1 MIWLVSTM
9 AQLTLDPVATAP
21 GSETSE
27 RGNAVSDLFAKYDV
41 PAPRYTS
48 YPTVPFWTDSPTT
61 GQWIEELNRAFADQS
76 ASWSLYFH
84 LPYCETLCTF
94 CACNTVITR
103 DHGREEAYIDLLS
116 KEWGLY
122 LDTVSALRER
132 PLLGVHL
139 GGGTPTFFSAENLE
153 RILKPILAAARRDSD
168 QFEASVEVHPGHTT
182 REQLVTLRQL
192 GFTRI
197 SIGVQDFDPEV
208 QRLVNRHQPYEV
220 TRSVTEVAR
229 ELGYTSINYD
239 LIYGLPR
246 QTPESFA
253 ATVVKTIEL
262 RPDRIALYS
271 FALVPWIKPAQRSYS
286 DEDLPKAGEKRA
298 LYEMA
303 RAELAG
309 AGYVEI
315 GMDHFAL
322 PHDGM
327 AEAQRNG
334 TLHRNFQGYTERRTQ
349 VLLGL
354 GVSAISE
361 TPTCFHQNEK
371 AFPVYERRVQQGE
384 IPTLRGHLLSE
395 EDRRLREQILTFM
408 TRFEVGLRPE
418 QCDDVRGYLA
428 PLISDGLVE
437 VNGQR
442 LILTDRGRP
451 FLRNAC
457 MFFDQRL
464 RQQEQR
470 PQVFSQAL

>member
-1 MIWLVSTM
+1 MT
-9 AQLTLDPVATAP
+9 
-21 GSETSE
+21 
-27 RGNAVSDLFAKYDV
+27 DLFAKYDV

-61 GQWIEELNRAFADQS
+61 DQWLEELNKAFDDETAT
-76 ASWSLYFH
+76 WSLYFH
-84 LPYCETLCTF
+84 LPFCESLCTF

-103 DHGREEAYIDLLS
+103 DHGREEGYLDLLAT
-116 KEWGLY
+116 EWRLY
-122 LDTVSALRER
+122 LDKVPGLRKR
-132 PLLGVHL
+132 SLLGLHL

-153 RILKPILAAARRDSD
+153 RILKPILAETKVDFD

-182 REQLVTLRQL
+182 QDQLSTLRRL

-220 TRSVTEVAR
+220 TKSVTDGAR
-229 ELGYTSINYD
+229 DLGYTSVNYD

-246 QTPESFA
+246 QNPERFRDTIA
-253 ATVVKTIEL
+253 KTIEL

-271 FALVPWIKPAQRSYS
+271 FARVPWIKPAQRSYK
-286 DEDLPKAGEKRA
+286 DEDLPRAGEKRA
-298 LYEMA
+298 LYELA
-303 RAELAG
+303 REMLAG
-309 AGYVEI
+309 AGYLEI

-322 PHDGM
+322 PQDGM
-327 AEAQRNG
+327 AVAQRKG

-371 AFPVYERRVQQGE
+371 AFPVYERRIRQGE
-384 IPTLRGHLLSE
+384 IATLRGHLLSA

-408 TRFEVGLRPE
+408 TQFQVQLRPE
-418 QCDDVRGYLA
+418 QRDDASIYLD
-428 PLISDGLVE
+428 PLIKDGLVE
-437 VNGQR
+437 LSDQT
-442 LILTDRGRP
+442 LTLTERGRP

-457 MFFDQRL
+457 MFFDERL
-464 RQQEQR
+464 RRQEPR
-470 PQVFSQAL
+470 AQVFSQAL

>member
-1 MIWLVSTM
+1 MT
-9 AQLTLDPVATAP
+9 
-21 GSETSE
+21 
-27 RGNAVSDLFAKYDV
+27 DLFAKYDV

-61 GQWIEELNRAFADQS
+61 DRWLGELNKAFADE
-76 ASWSLYFH
+76 AATWSLYFH
-84 LPYCETLCTF
+84 LPFCESLCTF

-103 DHGREEAYIDLLS
+103 DHGREEGYVGLLS
-116 KEWGLY
+116 TEWNLY
-122 LDTVSALRER
+122 LDRVPALAER

-139 GGGTPTFFSAENLE
+139 GGGTPTFFAKENLE
-153 RILKPILAAARRDSD
+153 RILKPILSKTRID
-168 QFEASVEVHPGHTT
+168 QNRFEASVEVHPGHTT
-182 REQLVTLRQL
+182 RDQLIMLHEL

-208 QRLVNRHQPYEV
+208 QRLVNRHQPHEV
-220 TRSVTEVAR
+220 TKSVTDTAR
-229 ELGYTSINYD
+229 ELGYTSVNYD

-246 QTPESFA
+246 QNPERFRE
-253 ATVVKTIEL
+253 TVEKTIDL

-271 FALVPWIKPAQRSYS
+271 FARVPWIKPAQRSYK
-286 DEDLPKAGEKRA
+286 DEDLPVAGEKRA
-298 LYEMA
+298 LYELA
-303 RAELAG
+303 REMLAQ

-322 PHDGM
+322 PSDGM
-327 AEAQRNG
+327 AEAQRKH
-334 TLHRNFQGYTERRTQ
+334 TLHRNFQGYTETRTT

-371 AFPVYERRVQQGE
+371 AFPVYERRVRQGE

-395 EDRRLREQILTFM
+395 EDQRLREQILEFM
-408 TRFEVGLRPE
+408 TRFKVELRPE
-418 QCDDVRGYLA
+418 QQEDAKGFLQ
-428 PLISDGLVE
+428 PMIEDGLVK
-437 VNGQR
+437 VSNDSLQ
-442 LILTDRGRP
+442 LTERGTP

-464 RQQEQR
+464 RSQEQR

>member
-1 MIWLVSTM
+1 MT
-9 AQLTLDPVATAP
+9 
-21 GSETSE
+21 
-27 RGNAVSDLFAKYDV
+27 DLFAKYDV

-61 GQWIEELNRAFADQS
+61 ERWLEELNKAFVDEA
-76 ASWSLYFH
+76 ATWSLYVH
-84 LPYCETLCTF
+84 LPFCETLCTF

-103 DHGREEAYIDLLS
+103 DHGREDGYVDLLS
-116 KEWGLY
+116 TEWKLY
-122 LDTVSALRER
+122 LDRVSALLER

-139 GGGTPTFFSAENLE
+139 GGGTPTFFSRENLS
-153 RILKPILAAARRDSD
+153 RILGPILAHTRVDPHR
-168 QFEASVEVHPGHTT
+168 FEASVEVHPGHTT
-182 REQLVTLRQL
+182 RDQLAMLRGM

-220 TRSVTEVAR
+220 TKSVTDSAR
-229 ELGYTSINYD
+229 ELGFTSVNYD

-246 QTPESFA
+246 QNPERFCE
-253 ATVVKTIEL
+253 TVEKTIDL

-271 FALVPWIKPAQRSYS
+271 FARVPWIKPAQRSYK
-286 DEDLPKAGEKRA
+286 DEDLPVAGEKRA
-298 LYEMA
+298 LYELA
-303 RAELAG
+303 REMLAQ

-322 PHDGM
+322 PTDGM
-327 AEAQRNG
+327 AEAQRKH
-334 TLHRNFQGYTERRTQ
+334 TLHRNFQGYTETRTT

-371 AFPVYERRVQQGE
+371 AFPVYERRVRQGE
-384 IPTLRGHLLSE
+384 IPTLRGHLLTE
-395 EDRRLREQILTFM
+395 EDRRLREQVLQFM
-408 TRFEVGLRPE
+408 TRFRVNLLPTQSDDAKSFLRPMIE
-418 QCDDVRGYLA
+418 
-428 PLISDGLVE
+428 DGLVRVTDDTLE
-437 VNGQR
+437 
-442 LILTDRGRP
+442 LTEKGTP

-464 RQQEQR
+464 RSQEQR
-470 PQVFSQAL
+470 SQVFSQAL

>member
-1 MIWLVSTM
+1 VT
-9 AQLTLDPVATAP
+9 
-21 GSETSE
+21 
-27 RGNAVSDLFAKYDV
+27 DLFAKYDV

-61 GQWIEELNRAFADQS
+61 EQWLSELEAAFKDDA
-76 ASWSLYFH
+76 ATWSLYFH
-84 LPYCETLCTF
+84 LPFCESLCTF

-103 DHGREEAYIDLLS
+103 DHGREEGYLNLLA

-122 LDTVSALRER
+122 LDRVPALGER
-132 PLLGVHL
+132 PLLGLHL

-153 RILKPILAAARRDSD
+153 RILKPIVSNTQVDSD
-168 QFEASVEVHPGHTT
+168 RFEASVEVHPGHTT
-182 REQLVTLRQL
+182 REQLLTLREL

-220 TRSVTEVAR
+220 TKSITDIAR
-229 ELGYTSINYD
+229 ELGYSSVNYD

-246 QTPESFA
+246 QSPDRFRQTI
-253 ATVVKTIEL
+253 VKTIDL

-271 FALVPWIKPAQRSYS
+271 FARVPWIKPAQRSYK
-286 DEDLPKAGEKRA
+286 DEDLPIAGEKRA
-298 LYEMA
+298 LYELA
-303 RAELAG
+303 RDLLAA
-309 AGYVEI
+309 AGYIEI

-327 AEAQRNG
+327 AQAQRNG
-334 TLHRNFQGYTERRTQ
+334 TLHRNFQGYTETRTS
-349 VLLGL
+349 VLLGI

-384 IPTLRGHLLSE
+384 IPTLRGHLLSA

-408 TRFEVGLRPE
+408 TSFEVGLEPAQRRDAE
-418 QCDDVRGYLA
+418 GFLA
-428 PLISDGLVE
+428 PLIGDGLVKLDQE
-437 VNGQR
+437 K
-442 LILTDRGRP
+442 LILTERGRP

-464 RQQEQR
+464 RHQEPR
-470 PQVFSQAL
+470 AQVFSQAL

>member
-1 MIWLVSTM
+1 MT
-9 AQLTLDPVATAP
+9 
-21 GSETSE
+21 
-27 RGNAVSDLFAKYDV
+27 DLFAKYDV

-61 GQWIEELNRAFADQS
+61 EQWIEHLNKAFVDEA
-76 ASWSLYFH
+76 ATWSLYFH
-84 LPYCETLCTF
+84 LPFCESLCTF

-103 DHGREEAYIDLLS
+103 DHGREEGYIDLLS
-116 KEWGLY
+116 TEWNMY
-122 LDTVSALRER
+122 LDRVPALLER

-139 GGGTPTFFSAENLE
+139 GGGTPTFFGEQNLE
-153 RILKPILAAARRDSD
+153 RILKPILSKTRID
-168 QFEASVEVHPGHTT
+168 QDRFEASVEVHPGHTT
-182 REQLVTLRQL
+182 REQLVMLKGL

-220 TRSVTEVAR
+220 TKSITDIAR
-229 ELGYTSINYD
+229 ELGYTSVNYD

-246 QTPESFA
+246 QNPIRFRD
-253 ATVVKTIEL
+253 TVQKTIEL

-271 FALVPWIKPAQRSYS
+271 FARVPWIKPAQRSYK
-286 DEDLPKAGEKRA
+286 DEDLPVAGEKRA
-298 LYEMA
+298 LYELA
-303 RAELAG
+303 RKMLAA
-309 AGYVEI
+309 AGYLEI

-322 PHDGM
+322 SHDGM
-327 AEAQRNG
+327 AEAQRKH
-334 TLHRNFQGYTERRTQ
+334 TLHRNFQGYTETRTT

-371 AFPVYERRVQQGE
+371 AFPVYERRVRSDE
-384 IPTLRGHLLSE
+384 IPTLRGHLLTE
-395 EDRRLREQILTFM
+395 EDLQLREQILHFM
-408 TRFEVGLRPE
+408 TRFEVGLEPE
-418 QCDDVRGYLA
+418 QREDARVFLG
-428 PLISDGLVE
+428 PMIEDGLVKVTDE
-437 VNGQR
+437 T
-442 LILTDRGRP
+442 LELTKKGTP

-457 MFFDQRL
+457 MFFDRRL

>member
-1 MIWLVSTM
+1 MT
-9 AQLTLDPVATAP
+9 
-21 GSETSE
+21 
-27 RGNAVSDLFAKYDV
+27 DLFAKYDV

-61 GQWIEELNRAFADQS
+61 GQWIEELNRAFADKS
-76 ASWSLYFH
+76 AAWSLYFH

-103 DHGREEAYIDLLS
+103 DHGREETYIDLLA

-122 LDTVSALRER
+122 LDRVPALRER

-139 GGGTPTFFSAENLE
+139 GGGTPTFFSAKNLE
-153 RILKPILAAARRDSD
+153 RILKPILADARVAGD

-220 TRSVTEVAR
+220 TKSVTEVAR
-229 ELGYTSINYD
+229 ELGYTSVNYD

-246 QTPESFA
+246 QNPESFA
-253 ATVVKTIEL
+253 STVAKTIEL

-303 RAELAG
+303 REELAG

-327 AEAQRNG
+327 AEAQRKG

-354 GVSAISE
+354 GRQRDFGNAD
-361 TPTCFHQNEK
+361 
-371 AFPVYERRVQQGE
+371 
-384 IPTLRGHLLSE
+384 LLSSK
-395 EDRRLREQILTFM
+395 RKRPFRFM
-408 TRFEVGLRPE
+408 
-418 QCDDVRGYLA
+418 
-428 PLISDGLVE
+428 SDGFSRARF
-437 VNGQR
+437 R
-442 LILTDRGRP
+442 LCADIYCRKKIVVCANR
-451 FLRNAC
+451 
-457 MFFDQRL
+457 
-464 RQQEQR
+464 
-470 PQVFSQAL
+470 FSLS

>member
-1 MIWLVSTM
+1 MT
-9 AQLTLDPVATAP
+9 
-21 GSETSE
+21 
-27 RGNAVSDLFAKYDV
+27 DLFAKYDV

-61 GQWIEELNRAFADQS
+61 KQWLGELNKALDDKA
-76 ASWSLYFH
+76 ATWSLYLH
-84 LPYCETLCTF
+84 LPFCETLCTF

-103 DHGREEAYIDLLS
+103 DHGREEVYIDLLS
-116 KEWGLY
+116 KEWNLY
-122 LDTVSALRER
+122 LDRVPALRER
-132 PLLGVHL
+132 PLLGLHL
-139 GGGTPTFFSAENLE
+139 GGGTPTFFSAASLK
-153 RILKPILAAARRDSD
+153 RILQPILAATRAVDD

-208 QRLVNRHQPYEV
+208 QRLVNRHQPYEA
-220 TRSVTEVAR
+220 TRSTTEAAR
-229 ELGYTSINYD
+229 ELGYTSVNYD

-246 QTPESFA
+246 QNPGSFTG
-253 ATVVKTIEL
+253 TVEKTIKL

-298 LYEMA
+298 LYELA
-303 RAELAG
+303 RKLLAQ

-322 PHDGM
+322 PHDGI
-327 AEAQRNG
+327 ARAQREG

-371 AFPVYERRVQQGE
+371 AFPVYERRVSQGE
-384 IPTLRGHLLSE
+384 VPTLRGHLLTE

-408 TRFEVGLRPE
+408 TRFEVNLQPE
-418 QCDDVRGYLA
+418 QSRDATVFLDSLLG
-428 PLISDGLVE
+428 DGLVE
-437 VNGQR
+437 VRDQK
-442 LILTDRGRP
+442 LVLTDSGRP

-464 RQQEQR
+464 RQQEAR
-470 PQVFSQAL
+470 PKLFSQAL

>member
-1 MIWLVSTM
+1 VT
-9 AQLTLDPVATAP
+9 
-21 GSETSE
+21 
-27 RGNAVSDLFAKYDV
+27 DLFAKYDV

-61 GQWIEELNRAFADQS
+61 GQWLDHLNRAFAD
-76 ASWSLYFH
+76 AAATWSLYFH
-84 LPYCETLCTF
+84 LPFCESLCTF

-103 DHGREEAYIDLLS
+103 DHGREEGYVDLLS
-116 KEWGLY
+116 TEWNLY
-122 LDTVSALRER
+122 LDRVPALTER

-139 GGGTPTFFSAENLE
+139 GGGTPTFFARENLE
-153 RILKPILAAARRDSD
+153 RILKPILSKTKIDPDR
-168 QFEASVEVHPGHTT
+168 FEASVEVHPGHTT
-182 REQLVTLRQL
+182 REQLEMLYGL
-192 GFTRI
+192 GFSRI

-220 TRSVTEVAR
+220 TKSVTDIAR
-229 ELGYTSINYD
+229 ELGYTSVNYD

-246 QTPESFA
+246 QNPERFRD
-253 ATVVKTIEL
+253 TVKKTVEL

-271 FALVPWIKPAQRSYS
+271 FARVPWIKPAQRSYK
-286 DEDLPKAGEKRA
+286 DEDLPVAGEKRA
-298 LYEMA
+298 LYEQA
-303 RAELAG
+303 REILQT

-327 AEAQRNG
+327 AAAQRQG
-334 TLHRNFQGYTERRTQ
+334 TLHRNFQGYTETRTT

-371 AFPVYERRVQQGE
+371 AFPVYERRLGNGE
-384 IPTLRGHLLSE
+384 IPTLRGHLLTD
-395 EDRRLREQILTFM
+395 EDRRLREQILQFM
-408 TRFEVGLRPE
+408 TRFKVRLTDKQAEDAEKFLRPMI
-418 QCDDVRGYLA
+418 D
-428 PLISDGLVE
+428 DGLVE
-437 VNGQR
+437 VSDDT
-442 LILTDRGRP
+442 LELTEKGTP

-457 MFFDQRL
+457 MFFDRRL
-464 RQQEQR
+464 RSQEQR

>member
-1 MIWLVSTM
+1 VT
-9 AQLTLDPVATAP
+9 
-21 GSETSE
+21 
-27 RGNAVSDLFAKYDV
+27 DLFAKYDV

-61 GQWIEELNRAFADQS
+61 EQWLNELNNACEDEA
-76 ASWSLYFH
+76 ATWSLYFH
-84 LPYCETLCTF
+84 LPFCESLCTF

-103 DHGREEAYIDLLS
+103 DHGREEDYIDLLS
-116 KEWGLY
+116 KEWRLY
-122 LDTVSALRER
+122 SDRVPALRER
-132 PLLGVHL
+132 PLLGLHL

-153 RILKPILAAARRDSD
+153 RILEPILANSRVDAD

-182 REQLVTLRQL
+182 REQLITLRGL

-208 QRLVNRHQPYEV
+208 QSLVNRHQPYEV
-220 TRSVTEVAR
+220 TKSITDIAR
-229 ELGYTSINYD
+229 ELGYTSVNYD

-246 QTPESFA
+246 QKTGRFRE
-253 ATVVKTIEL
+253 TIERTIEL

-286 DEDLPKAGEKRA
+286 DDDLPRAGEKRA
-298 LYEMA
+298 LYELA
-303 RAELAG
+303 REMLAT
-309 AGYVEI
+309 AGYIEI

-349 VLLGL
+349 LLLGL

-371 AFPVYERRVQQGE
+371 AFPVYERRVRQGE
-384 IPTLRGHLLSE
+384 IPTLRGHLLTE

-408 TRFEVGLRPE
+408 TRFEVDLQPE
-418 QCDDVRGYLA
+418 QSDDATAFLD
-428 PLISDGLVE
+428 PLVSDGLVE
-437 VNGQR
+437 LR
-442 LILTDRGRP
+442 DHKLILTERGRP

-464 RQQEQR
+464 RRQEQR
-470 PQVFSQAL
+470 PKLFSQAL

>member
-1 MIWLVSTM
+1 VT
-9 AQLTLDPVATAP
+9 
-21 GSETSE
+21 
-27 RGNAVSDLFAKYDV
+27 DLFAKYDV

-61 GQWIEELNRAFADQS
+61 KQWLEELSKAFEDES
-76 ASWSLYFH
+76 TTWSLYFH
-84 LPYCETLCTF
+84 LPFCESLCTF

-103 DHGREEAYIDLLS
+103 DHGREENYLGLLS
-116 KEWGLY
+116 GEWDLY
-122 LDTVSALRER
+122 CDRVPALRDR
-132 PLLGVHL
+132 PLLGLHL
-139 GGGTPTFFSAENLE
+139 GGGTPTFFSATNLE
-153 RILKPILAAARRDSD
+153 RILKPILGATRTDTNR
-168 QFEASVEVHPGHTT
+168 FEASVEVHPGHTT
-182 REQLVTLRQL
+182 REQLVVLRQL

-220 TRSVTEVAR
+220 TKSITDIAR
-229 ELGYTSINYD
+229 ELGYTSVNYD

-246 QTPESFA
+246 QNTDRFRDTIEKA
-253 ATVVKTIEL
+253 IEL

-271 FALVPWIKPAQRSYS
+271 FARVPWIKPAQRSYK
-286 DEDLPKAGEKRA
+286 DEDLPVAGDKRA

-303 RAELAG
+303 REMLSTV
-309 AGYVEI
+309 GYVEI

-322 PHDGM
+322 PQDGM
-327 AEAQRNG
+327 AKAQRKG
-334 TLHRNFQGYTERRTQ
+334 TLHRNFQGYTERRTS

-408 TRFEVGLRPE
+408 TSFAVDLRPE
-418 QCDDVRGYLA
+418 QSSDAEVFLE
-428 PLISDGLVE
+428 PLINDGLVE
-437 VNGQR
+437 LNR
-442 LILTDRGRP
+442 EKLILTERGRP

-464 RQQEQR
+464 RRQEPR
-470 PQVFSQAL
+470 AQVFSQAL

>member
-1 MIWLVSTM
+1 VT
-9 AQLTLDPVATAP
+9 
-21 GSETSE
+21 
-27 RGNAVSDLFAKYDV
+27 DLFAKYDV

-61 GQWIEELNRAFADQS
+61 EKWLAELNRALADE
-76 ASWSLYFH
+76 AATWSLYFH
-84 LPYCETLCTF
+84 LPFCESLCTF

-103 DHGREEAYIDLLS
+103 DHGREMGYVDLLAT
-116 KEWGLY
+116 EWNLY
-122 LDTVSALRER
+122 LDRVPALAER

-139 GGGTPTFFSAENLE
+139 GGGTPTFFSKENLE
-153 RILKPILAAARRDSD
+153 RILKPILSQTRIEQDR
-168 QFEASVEVHPGHTT
+168 FEASVEVHPGHTT
-182 REQLVTLRQL
+182 RDQLEMLRGL

-197 SIGVQDFDPEV
+197 SIGVQDFDAEV

-220 TRSVTEVAR
+220 TKSVTDIAR
-229 ELGYTSINYD
+229 ELGFTSVNYD

-246 QTPESFA
+246 QNPDRFRE
-253 ATVVKTIEL
+253 TVEKTINL

-271 FALVPWIKPAQRSYS
+271 FARVPWIKPAQRSYK
-286 DEDLPKAGEKRA
+286 DEDLPVAGEKRA

-303 RAELAG
+303 REMLAR
-309 AGYVEI
+309 AGYLEI

-322 PHDGM
+322 PTDGM
-327 AEAQRNG
+327 AQAQRKH
-334 TLHRNFQGYTERRTQ
+334 TLHRNFQGYTETRTT

-371 AFPVYERRVQQGE
+371 AFPVYERRVRQGE
-384 IPTLRGHLLSE
+384 VPTLRGHLLSA
-395 EDRRLREQILTFM
+395 EDRRLREQILQFM
-408 TRFEVGLRPE
+408 TRFKVDLQPGQPEDARSFLRPMIE
-418 QCDDVRGYLA
+418 
-428 PLISDGLVE
+428 DGLVR
-437 VNGQR
+437 VSDQ
-442 LILTDRGRP
+442 ILELTEKGTP

-464 RQQEQR
+464 RSQEQR